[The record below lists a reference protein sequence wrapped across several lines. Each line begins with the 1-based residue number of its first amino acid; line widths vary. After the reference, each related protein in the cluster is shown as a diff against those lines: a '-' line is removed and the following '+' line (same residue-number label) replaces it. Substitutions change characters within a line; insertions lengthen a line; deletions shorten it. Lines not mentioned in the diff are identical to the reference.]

1 MEPDLPKGI
10 PFIISA
16 PSGAGK
22 TSICR
27 AIRSF
32 VPGLAYSVS
41 YTTRKK
47 RRGEADGVDYF
58 YVSEEIFKRMIEEEQ
73 FVEWA
78 QVHGHYYGTSR
89 EFVNDKTG
97 KGLDCLLD
105 IDISGAK
112 MLKRVYTEGIFI
124 FVIPPSL
131 QELKARLSKRQT
143 EKPEEIQLRLEN
155 AISELRAFEEYQYII
170 INDDFTTAVEEL
182 KGIIQAERCRL
193 KRRRPFVRNILESRT
208 LR

>member
-1 MEPDLPKGI
+1 MKHHLPQGI

-27 AIRSF
+27 AIRSL

-41 YTTRKK
+41 YTTRNK
-47 RRGEADGVDYF
+47 RKGEEDGVDYF
-58 YVSEEIFKRMIEEEQ
+58 YVSAEIFKRMIEEEQ

-89 EFVNDKTG
+89 EFVNDKIV

-112 MLKRVYTEGIFI
+112 ILKGVYAEGIFI

-131 QELKARLSKRQT
+131 EELKARLSRRQT
-143 EKPEEIQLRLEN
+143 EKPDEIQLRLEN
-155 AISELRAFEEYQYII
+155 AVSELGAFEEYQYSIV
-170 INDDFTTAVEEL
+170 NDDFTRAVVEL
-182 KGIIQAERCRL
+182 NAIILAERCRL
-193 KRRRPFVRNILESRT
+193 QRRQPFVRELLASHTHR
-208 LR
+208 

>member
-1 MEPDLPKGI
+1 MDLHSPKGI
-10 PFIISA
+10 AFIISA

-27 AIRSF
+27 AIRSL

-58 YVSEEIFKRMIEEEQ
+58 YISEEIFKRMIEQGQ

-78 QVHGHYYGTSR
+78 QVHGHYYGTSK

-97 KGLDCLLD
+97 TGLDCLLD

-112 MLKRVYTEGIFI
+112 MLKKVYAEGIFI

-170 INDDFTTAVEEL
+170 INDDFTKAVEEL

-193 KRRRPFVRNILESRT
+193 QRRRSFVREILESPD